1 MRSGGDPAALVA
13 GFADARHV
21 TVDGAGHWVQHDQ
34 LDVFVGLVE
43 DFLA

>member
-13 GFADARHV
+13 EFADGRHV
-21 TVDGAGHWVQHDQ
+21 VVEGAGHWVQHDQ
-34 LDVFVGLVE
+34 LDVFLELVE